1 LIILLAKE
9 WDNFGHECLKI
20 GMLNI
25 SINLHCR
32 GTVPDEEYAPQYL
45 LDNEEQFGYL
55 LYPPFDR
62 V

>member
-1 LIILLAKE
+1 
-9 WDNFGHECLKI
+9 
-20 GMLNI
+20 MLNI
-25 SINLHCR
+25 YINLHCR